1 MPVVVKLSPEEV
13 RTERNRGKSQRKIV
27 SEQYDA
33 MLEGFSASDWGE
45 VQLDVEEKRA
55 TVRNR
60 LKAAA
65 ERRGFGIRFKRGQ
78 GNQMRFEI
86 VNKDAVEVSSD
97 DSSPVEAEVAEE
109 PVSSVAPP
117 APAKQRRTRSSVAA
131 EATAD
136 SGPRRRGR
144 PKANA

>member
-27 SEQYDA
+27 SEQYDT

-45 VQLDVEEKRA
+45 VQLDAEEKRA

-97 DSSPVEAEVAEE
+97 DSSPADAEVAEE

-117 APAKQRRTRSSVAA
+117 APAKQRRTRKSAS
-131 EATAD
+131 AD
-136 SGPRRRGR
+136 QASEGVKRRPGR
-144 PKANA
+144 PKTNA